1 ERNMAK
7 ERHKEEMMVCPVGK
21 FFWDM
26 QKGSRKRS
34 KFFDHMDQSRVEFLK
49 AIRALVDERIADIEK
64 KGAARSKRATKIK
77 VE

>member
-1 ERNMAK
+1 
-7 ERHKEEMMVCPVGK
+7 VGK

-34 KFFDHMDQSRVEFLK
+34 KFFDHLDQSRVEFLK
-49 AIRALVDERIADIEK
+49 AIRSLVDERIADIEK
-64 KGAARSKRATKIK
+64 KGAARSKKATRIK